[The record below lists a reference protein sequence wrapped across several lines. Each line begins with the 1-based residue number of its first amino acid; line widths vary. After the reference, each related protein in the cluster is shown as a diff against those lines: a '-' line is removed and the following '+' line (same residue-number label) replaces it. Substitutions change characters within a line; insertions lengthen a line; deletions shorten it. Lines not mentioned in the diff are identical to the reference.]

1 MLPYSAK
8 SLFMSRQDND
18 QMYLQKIMAI
28 ITSIF
33 LFLKFKKVFPDVLT
47 FGLGSGLFT
56 HQLYPTQYFDAIG
69 RRYRLH

>member
-33 LFLKFKKVFPDVLT
+33 LFSKFKKVFPDVLK
-47 FGLGSGLFT
+47 FGLGSGLLT
-56 HQLYPTQYFDAIG
+56 HQFYPRQYFDAIG
-69 RRYRLH
+69 SRYRLH